1 MKFGAEPAR
10 KAHKNLSEAGAAVS
24 INYLESLCS
33 APTCW
38 RFRVDRAWMDRTQ
51 TRTSRRTPRSV
62 RL

>member
-33 APTCW
+33 APTC
-38 RFRVDRAWMDRTQ
+38 RHVRVDRAWIEPKLGQVGALQGLLD
-51 TRTSRRTPRSV
+51 
-62 RL
+62 